1 MIDFNINLIYDKNT
15 KILKVEDKDDFVN
28 FKNIENDVDVKSA
41 VSLFLAQKDYLEIED
56 YEKKN
61 E

>member
-15 KILKVEDKDDFVN
+15 KTLKVEDKDDFVN
-28 FKNIENDVDVKSA
+28 FKNIENDVDLRSA